1 MNPALSNISEE
12 DDVYRFTLSGINV
25 SIANALRRTILS
37 DIPINVIQTED
48 YATNQCIIY
57 VNTGRL
63 HNEILKQRLSSIPIH
78 TKDLDMLPG
87 KYSLELDVKNDGD
100 TIEYITTEQFR
111 IKNKT
116 TGDYLTEND
125 VRTIFPPNSKTGYF
139 IDFARLRP
147 KISETIPGERISLS
161 AEFSIGNAK
170 MNSMFNVV
178 SNCSYANTPDLTR
191 SASVWEELEA
201 KLRSEEATSSEIA
214 FQKENYRL
222 LDSQRQYIE
231 NSFDFVLKTIGIY
244 ENSELVKKS
253 CAILQNKLVDI
264 IQGVDSDTIPILI
277 SETTM
282 ESCFDIV
289 LENEDYTIGKVV
301 EYMLYEKYYQGEKT
315 LSFCGFKKFHPHNLD
330 SIVRV
335 AFEKPSDKILVRQY
349 LRDVCVDAQDIF
361 KRIYHMF

>member
-1 MNPALSNISEE
+1 MNPTLSNISEE
-12 DDVYRFTLSGINV
+12 DDIYRFTLSGVNV

-37 DIPINVIQTED
+37 DIPINVIQTEF
-48 YATNQCIIY
+48 YETNQCTIH

-78 TKDLDMLPG
+78 MKDLDMLPG
-87 KYSLELDVKNDGD
+87 KYLLELDVKNDGD
-100 TIEYITTEQFR
+100 TIDYITTEQFR

-116 TGDYLTEND
+116 TGDYLTEIEMLK
-125 VRTIFPPNSKTGYF
+125 IFPPNSKTGYF

-147 KISETIPGERISLS
+147 KISDSIPGERISLS
-161 AEFSIGNAK
+161 ADFSIGTAK

-178 SNCSYANTPDLTR
+178 SNCSYAYTQDSTKSL
-191 SASVWEELEA
+191 AAWEQHEA
-201 KLRSEEATSSEIA
+201 TLRSEDLSTDEIA

-222 LDSQRQYIE
+222 LDAQRHYVE
-231 NSFDFVLKTIGIY
+231 NSFDFILKTIGIY
-244 ENSELVKKS
+244 ENAELVKKA
-253 CAILQNKLVDI
+253 CAILQNKVVDI

-282 ESCFDIV
+282 EYSFDIV

-315 LSFCGFKKFHPHNLD
+315 LSFCGFKKFHPHNTD
-330 SIVRV
+330 SIVRI
-335 AFEKPSDKILVRQY
+335 AFEQPSDKSLVRQY
-349 LRDVCVDAQDIF
+349 LRDVCVEAQEIF
-361 KRIYHMF
+361 KRIHHMF